1 VALSFTGWNDIF
13 SIQCMN
19 ENVFELNDDFQ
30 QALSLAAHRHNGQC
44 VPGTKL
50 PYLVHVFRVT
60 MEVMNAGFVTPGF
73 DANYGITVAI
83 LHDSMEDTDT
93 SYEEITN
100 IFGKRVA
107 DGVLAL
113 TKFDNLEKSEQMKDS
128 VLRIKELE
136 KEIWAVKLADR
147 ITNLDAPPLDWN
159 EEKRKKYMDGAN
171 MILQEL
177 GEGNEYL
184 AHRLRQKISNY
195 ASYVITGDK

>member
-1 VALSFTGWNDIF
+1 MSE
-13 SIQCMN
+13 QH
-19 ENVFELNDDFQ
+19 VFELNDDFQ
-30 QALSLAAHRHNGQC
+30 QALSLAANRHKGQY
-44 VPGTKL
+44 VPGTEL

-60 MEVMNAGFVTPGF
+60 MEVMNAGFFTPGF
-73 DANYGITVAI
+73 DTNFGITVAI
-83 LHDSMEDTDT
+83 LHDSMEDTET
-93 SYEEITN
+93 SYEEIAN

-107 DGVLAL
+107 DAVLAL

-128 VLRIKELE
+128 ISRIRELE

-171 MILQEL
+171 MILQQL

-184 AHRLRQKISNY
+184 ANRLKQKISNY
-195 ASYVITGDK
+195 VSYVNTGDK

>member
-1 VALSFTGWNDIF
+1 MKEPPVMVVFSFMRWNDIF
-13 SIQCMN
+13 STQCMS

-30 QALSLAAHRHNGQC
+30 QALSLAANRHKGQC
-44 VPGTKL
+44 VPGTEL

-73 DANYGITVAI
+73 DTNLGITVAI

-113 TKFDNLEKSEQMKDS
+113 TKFDNLEKSDQIKDS
-128 VLRIKELE
+128 ISRIKELE

-147 ITNLDAPPLDWN
+147 ITNLDAPPLDW
-159 EEKRKKYMDGAN
+159 D
-171 MILQEL
+171 
-177 GEGNEYL
+177 
-184 AHRLRQKISNY
+184 
-195 ASYVITGDK
+195 

>member
-1 VALSFTGWNDIF
+1 MAWNDIF
-13 SIQCMN
+13 SN
-19 ENVFELNDDFQ
+19 EHMSEQIFELNDDFQ
-30 QALSLAAHRHNGQC
+30 QALSLAAHRHKGQN
-44 VPGTKL
+44 VPGTEL

-73 DANYGITVAI
+73 DANFGITVAI

-100 IFGKRVA
+100 LFGKRIA

-113 TKFDNLEKSEQMKDS
+113 TKFENLEKSEQMKDS
-128 VLRIKELE
+128 ILRIKELE

-147 ITNLDAPPLDWN
+147 ITNLDAPPLDWD

-171 MILQEL
+171 MILEQL

-184 AHRLRQKISNY
+184 ANRLRQKISNY
-195 ASYVITGDK
+195 VSYVTTGDK